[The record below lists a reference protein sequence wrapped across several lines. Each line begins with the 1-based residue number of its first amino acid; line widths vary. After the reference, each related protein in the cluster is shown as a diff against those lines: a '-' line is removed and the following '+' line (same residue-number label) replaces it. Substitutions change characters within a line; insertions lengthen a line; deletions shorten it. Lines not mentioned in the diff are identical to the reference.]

1 GKVIVGVVCGRSSL
15 LVELAQELVAARR
28 KRIEPGDAFE
38 INEMI
43 RLLRVLESELRRTAP
58 AVRLRAEIG
67 DLSDGEAQKS
77 RHSGRNLL
85 RRNPVDGGVSLVA
98 PCDGRDTL
106 KKDEDHQ
113 HHAD

>member
-1 GKVIVGVVCGRSSL
+1 NSL

-67 DLSDGEAQKS
+67 DLSHGETQKS
-77 RHSGRNLL
+77 RHGGRNLL
-85 RRNPVDGGVSLVA
+85 RGHAIDVSVSFVA
-98 PCDGRDTL
+98 PRGRRRTL
-106 KKDEDHQ
+106 DENE
-113 HHAD
+113 